1 VTPARVVPGIAF
13 VLFASAVFAAPPA
26 GKLYKWVDEKGVV
39 HYTQTIPADVN
50 QKSNTVLDRRGRVVR
65 KTDAAL
71 TQQQIQAIETDRVQA
86 KLDAKKLEEQRRRD
100 NALVNTYTTEAEIGE
115 ARDRAIAGAM
125 QARQAIES
133 RYKTALSRLD
143 GTAKQIAAQRKTGK
157 PLPEALAED
166 HAGHQ
171 REVDKIA
178 ADMRAK
184 EGEIQ
189 RLRDKYEADTLRF
202 RELTAGGKR

>member
-1 VTPARVVPGIAF
+1 MKPAGVVPGIAF
-13 VLFASAVFAAPPA
+13 VLLASAAFAAPPA

-39 HYTQTIPADVN
+39 HYTQTIPADVSE
-50 QKSNTVLDRRGRVVR
+50 KSNTVLDRRGRVVR

-71 TQQQIQAIETDRVQA
+71 TQQQIDTIQSNREQA

-115 ARDRAIAGAM
+115 ARERAITGAM

-133 RYKTALSRLD
+133 RYKTALARFE
-143 GTAKQIAAQRKTGK
+143 GTKKQIDAQRKTGK
-157 PLPEALAED
+157 PVPESLAED

-171 REVDKIA
+171 REVEKIA
-178 ADMRAK
+178 ADMKMK

-189 RLRDKYEADTLRF
+189 RLRDKYEADTQRF

>member
-1 VTPARVVPGIAF
+1 MNPARVVPGIAL
-13 VLFASAVFAAPPA
+13 VLLASAAFAAPPA

-50 QKSNTVLDRRGRVVR
+50 QKSNTVLDRRGRVVK

-71 TQQQIQAIETDRVQA
+71 TQQQIQAIENERVQS

-115 ARDRAIAGAM
+115 ARDRAITGAM

-133 RYKTALSRLD
+133 RHKTALARFES
-143 GTAKQIAAQRKTGK
+143 TKKQIEAQRRAGK
-157 PLPEALAED
+157 PVPEALAED

-171 REVDKIA
+171 REVEKIA
-178 ADMRAK
+178 ADMKTK

-189 RLRDKYEADTLRF
+189 RLRDKYEADALRF
-202 RELTAGGKR
+202 RELTAGGRR